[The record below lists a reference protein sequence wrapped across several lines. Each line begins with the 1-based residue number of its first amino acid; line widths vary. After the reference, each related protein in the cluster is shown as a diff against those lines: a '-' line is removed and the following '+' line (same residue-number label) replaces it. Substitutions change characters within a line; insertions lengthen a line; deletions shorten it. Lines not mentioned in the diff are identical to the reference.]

1 MELYM
6 KLDTKEF
13 ERKMKKSIDFYV
25 DSLETIRVGRA
36 SAAVLNGITVD
47 YYGMDTPINQMA
59 EIKVSDAKTLMILPW
74 DASTLKNIEK
84 AILASSLGIT
94 PQNDGKTLRLSFP
107 PLTEER
113 RRELKKQVSG
123 MGEDAKVH
131 VRNVRREGIDAAKEQ
146 KKAGT
151 MTEDEQKQSEKAMQ
165 DLTDKYIKEIDK
177 ITSEKEN
184 EIMSI

>member
-1 MELYM
+1 M

-13 ERKMKKSIDFYV
+13 ERKMKKSIDVYV
-25 DSLETIRVGRA
+25 ETLATIRVGRA
-36 SAAVLNGITVD
+36 NAAVLNGVTVD
-47 YYGMDTPINQMA
+47 YYGMETPVNQMA

-74 DASTLKNIEK
+74 DATTLKSIEK
-84 AILASSLGIT
+84 AILASNLGIN
-94 PQNDGKTLRLSFP
+94 PQNDGKALRLSFP

-123 MGEDAKVH
+123 MGEDAKVSI
-131 VRNVRREGIDAAKEQ
+131 RNIRREGIDACKDM

-151 MTEDEQKQSEKAMQ
+151 MTEDEQKQSEKLMQ
-165 DLTDKYIKEIDK
+165 DLTDNYTKEIDK
-177 ITSEKEN
+177 ITSEKET